1 MQVDA
6 NDQRIIVIFLSTGFS
21 LAEAGRVMALFNLAN
36 RLQIFYAAYTLRF
49 LSADGGPL
57 QSSTGV
63 QVATDALS
71 DGHGRH
77 AYAFFHLHGDSA
89 PAAWN
94 EDVLRHLSEIEANAR
109 MIVGG
114 VNFPANG
121 ASKWTPAHDD
131 AVRISAPSAQDTTP
145 VSGIRKDVFDA
156 AMSLVESDLGE
167 PAAREIARI
176 LSRSADA
183 QFVQSVWAVRE
194 LSASPSIRASVQR
207 LRNDSTGRIS
217 VANAAR
223 AVAMSE
229 RNFLRRFKSEIGVTP
244 TEFVLNLRLERAC
257 HMLIHTTLPADKIA
271 RRAGLGSGERLAKL
285 FRQRLAMSPTE
296 YRTAERERISKVGV
310 CLAYATDAD
319 QPCGMVS

>member
-1 MQVDA
+1 MV
-6 NDQRIIVIFLSTGFS
+6 
-21 LAEAGRVMALFNLAN
+21 ELFNLAN
-36 RLQIFYAAYTLRF
+36 RLQTFYTAYKLQF
-49 LSADGGPL
+49 LSADGGLL

-63 QVATDALS
+63 HVATDALS
-71 DGHGRH
+71 DGHGQH
-77 AYAFFHLHGDSA
+77 AYALFHLHGDSA

-94 EDVLRHLSEIEANAR
+94 EDLLRRLSGIEANAR
-109 MIVGG
+109 MIVDG

-121 ASKWTPAHDD
+121 ASKWTPAPDD
-131 AVRISAPSAQDTTP
+131 AARISAPFAQHTTP

-156 AMSLVESDLGE
+156 AMLLVESDLGE
-167 PAAREIARI
+167 PAAREIARTM
-176 LSRSADA
+176 SRSADA
-183 QFVQSVWAVRE
+183 QFVQSAWAVRE

-244 TEFVLNLRLERAC
+244 TEFVLNVRLERAC

-310 CLAYATDAD
+310 RLAYATAAG